1 MKQLW
6 RKFVGQWAFS
16 DSDFV
21 IFAPNKQTEKHG
33 KHCLK
38 ILIEI
43 KILIKPCQQVTLAV
57 CILQLAYMCPVQL
70 SFNPMGCPW
79 DFPGKNAVGGWKSPS
94 SGDFP
99 DPGIEPA
106 APAASPALRTGS
118 LPLSHQG
125 SPNVEGCKILKRLG
139 MRVDKTCGF

>member
-33 KHCLK
+33 KHCLKILIEIKILIEEK

-79 DFPGKNAVGGWKSPS
+79 DFPGKNAVGGCHLLLQGIFLTQESNLRLLLRLLHCGLVLYPWATREALTWK
-94 SGDFP
+94 GVKF
-99 DPGIEPA
+99 
-106 APAASPALRTGS
+106 
-118 LPLSHQG
+118 
-125 SPNVEGCKILKRLG
+125 
-139 MRVDKTCGF
+139 